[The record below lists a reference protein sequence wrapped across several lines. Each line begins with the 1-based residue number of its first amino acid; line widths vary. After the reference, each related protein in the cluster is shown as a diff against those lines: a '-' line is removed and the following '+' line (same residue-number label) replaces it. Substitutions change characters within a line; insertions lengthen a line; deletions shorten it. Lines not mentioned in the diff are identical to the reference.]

1 MPEKSEEGTR
11 ERILNTA
18 IDIIEREG
26 IEAATARAIS
36 AEAKVNLAAI
46 NYHYRTK
53 DALMAA
59 ALAASWNHA
68 LEDLQGFLSAQPW
81 DPKVAI
87 LEIAT
92 FLRLGALRYPTVTRL
107 HFLGVKDRGLLTASL
122 ASSRAGSNFWE
133 FVAECAIRVGS
144 SLGIDADW
152 QLQGRTEALFAAM
165 VCPAVAP
172 GVISAQSAGRNEE
185 EYVALLVEDYFKAI
199 QRPVS
204 PTPTN

>member
-1 MPEKSEEGTR
+1 MREKNEEGTK

-53 DALMAA
+53 DALMSA

-68 LEDLQGFLSAQPW
+68 LEDLQGFLSTRPW
-81 DPKVAI
+81 DPKAAI
-87 LEIAT
+87 LEIAI
-92 FLRLGALRYPTVTRL
+92 FLRLGARRYPTVTRL
-107 HFLGVKDRGLLTASL
+107 HFLGARV
-122 ASSRAGSNFWE
+122 AGSVDSSLTSPPSGSRFWE
-133 FVAECAIRVGS
+133 FVAECAVQVAS
-144 SLGIDADW
+144 SLGLASDW
-152 QLQGRTEALFAAM
+152 ALLGRTEALFAAM

-172 GVISAQSAGRNEE
+172 GGISPQSGRSEE
-185 EYVALLVEDYFKAI
+185 EYVALLVGDYFSAI
-199 QRPVS
+199 QRPTS
-204 PTPTN
+204 SAPAN

>member
-1 MPEKSEEGTR
+1 MQEKNEEGTK

-53 DALMAA
+53 DALMSA

-68 LEDLQGFLSAQPW
+68 LEDLQGFLNQRPW
-81 DPKVAI
+81 DPKAAI

-107 HFLGVKDRGLLTASL
+107 HFLGEMDAGRSNASL
-122 ASSRAGSNFWE
+122 SSSRAGSSFWG
-133 FVAECAIRVGS
+133 FVAECADRVAS
-144 SLGIDADW
+144 SFGINPDW
-152 QLQGRTEALFAAM
+152 ELQGRTEALFAAM

-172 GVISAQSAGRNEE
+172 GVISPRSTGRSEE
-185 EYVALLVEDYFKAI
+185 EYVALLVGDYFNAI
-199 QRPVS
+199 QS
-204 PTPTN
+204 STATTPSN